1 MLETYPLIAIKDTV
15 IFPYSRIPIFVGRE
29 ISQRAL
35 LAALERD
42 KKIFFVTQ
50 KNPQIEIPKESD
62 LYTVGCIG
70 SIIQSIKEP
79 YDGYKILAEGLVRA
93 KIKQFYMESYYQAEV
108 IPEPVKYISNQKT
121 DAIFSVLIEEFKKFA
136 EVAANI
142 PKEILEDIIS
152 LSDPIKVIYLVATY
166 LPVNVKKKQKLLEE
180 SNIEKLIMSL
190 IQEIAREREYL
201 LVKKDITEKVHKT
214 IQKNQREYFLSEEM
228 KAIERELGKG
238 SENKEYNQYYQ
249 KIKKAKMPKAVEKM
263 ALDELQRLTKM
274 MPYSPEA
281 TVVRTYL
288 DWLVAMPWQIKTE
301 DKLNIR
307 EVKKILE
314 EDHWGLKKPKER
326 ILEYLAVCKLN
337 KKIKGPILCFVG
349 PPGTGKTSFAKSIAR
364 AIGRNF
370 VRISMGGVR
379 DEAEIR
385 GHRRTYIGAM
395 PGKIIQSIKKAGSK
409 NPIFLIDEIDKIGAD
424 FRGDPAAALLE
435 VLDPEQ
441 NNSFQDHYLDVPFD
455 LSDVMFITTANTTY
469 SIIPALK
476 DRMEIIEFP
485 SYTENEKVKIA
496 KNFLIPKQ
504 IKENGLEKFKINFT
518 EDGILK
524 IIRSYTQEAG
534 VRNLEREIANVLR
547 KIARDVVE
555 KTKNN
560 KKITV
565 DEKTVRKYLGYEK
578 IIRDEGK
585 ANDTGVACGLAWT
598 EVGGEVILVES
609 VLMKGKGNII
619 LTGHLG
625 NVMKE
630 SAQAAVSYIR
640 SCAKEYKIPEYFIKD
655 KDIHIHVPEGA
666 IPKDGPSAGITIV
679 VSLLSAILN
688 KPVKKD
694 IAMTGEI
701 TLSGRILPVGGIK
714 EKILAAV
721 REKIKKVFIPDK
733 NKGELEE
740 IKEILPDLLKKI
752 KVVPVK
758 KIDEVVKEAIQWKEE
773 RNL

>member
-547 KIARDVVE
+547 KIARDVVR
-555 KTKNN
+555 KQ
-560 KKITV
+560 KIT
-565 DEKTVRKYLGYEK
+565 KK
-578 IIRDEGK
+578 
-585 ANDTGVACGLAWT
+585 
-598 EVGGEVILVES
+598 S
-609 VLMKGKGNII
+609 PLMKKLSENIS
-619 LTGHLG
+619 
-625 NVMKE
+625 VMRK
-630 SAQAAVSYIR
+630 S
-640 SCAKEYKIPEYFIKD
+640 
-655 KDIHIHVPEGA
+655 
-666 IPKDGPSAGITIV
+666 
-679 VSLLSAILN
+679 
-688 KPVKKD
+688 
-694 IAMTGEI
+694 
-701 TLSGRILPVGGIK
+701 
-714 EKILAAV
+714 
-721 REKIKKVFIPDK
+721 
-733 NKGELEE
+733 
-740 IKEILPDLLKKI
+740 
-752 KVVPVK
+752 
-758 KIDEVVKEAIQWKEE
+758 
-773 RNL
+773 